1 MKFMAHLKCTLIYIR
16 TVKHVKCMA
25 FSPHTFM
32 AIKCSSK
39 FYLPSRGPDLT
50 KIKTVPKRERGVHF
64 ARYFTTLIQ
73 ARLGGDNR
81 RQQGKVGLEYEISK
95 TKSKKHFVSD
105 DVREVKKAS
114 KEAGSV
120 RWSRPAFMRI
130 VSVNRWTRWSLPT
143 TKRAIGRK
151 DGWRVGFARALARI
165 QNKRGGHRRMPC
177 RRCSSAAVQRWGRES
192 IIKMAN
198 RRRRL
203 HHFGPVFQE
212 PLRQYV
218 QVVSEWFYRPE
229 VEKRVSMSSAAAR
242 ARYISIDTPLS
253 RSA

>member
-1 MKFMAHLKCTLIYIR
+1 MHSHLHTNCQTCKMYGFFPTYIYGNKMFLQILSSIAR
-16 TVKHVKCMA
+16 TWPDKNKN
-25 FSPHTFM
+25 SP
-32 AIKCSSK
+32 K
-39 FYLPSRGPDLT
+39 
-50 KIKTVPKRERGVHF
+50 KRERGVHF

-73 ARLGGDNR
+73 ARLVGDNR
-81 RQQGKVGLEYEISK
+81 RQQGKVGLEYEISE

-105 DVREVKKAS
+105 DVRKVKKAS

-165 QNKRGGHRRMPC
+165 QNKWGGIEECHAED
-177 RRCSSAAVQRWGRES
+177 AAVQPYKGGERES

-203 HHFGPVFQE
+203 HHFGPVLQE